1 MPDDVPPSP
10 ERRRDRRR
18 AVVTGLAVVALV
30 VAVPLL
36 AQGYRELRRHQ
47 GVDQVALAFAGGRE
61 AACRVVQPGAAGCP
75 APAAEVER
83 YASAVRAD
91 WYLVAGY
98 VLAGLGVF
106 GLGGLFLYGSGARRV
121 ARWCLGGVLLAGAAD
136 SLENLALL
144 RGLGRLGTAGGDAP
158 LELAASLAVLKF
170 AAGGPLLPVFV
181 VVASVLA
188 ARRLQRR
195 SPVVR
200 REDTRPP
207 EIVRAGELDPGT
219 TQRPDI
225 ILPPAV
231 ADSSTAARA
240 ARAAATVGGHPDAD
254 LPGPA
259 QARWHNAGRVPPG
272 RPPAEVGICASGGGI
287 RSASVTLGALQAL
300 QGDVLP
306 RARYLVSVSGGGYMT
321 GAFQLALTRANPEAE
336 SLATPADVFTPGS
349 AEEDHLRRHGKY
361 LADGG
366 REWASALGVV
376 LRGVAASLAL
386 LTLGVVVVGVGLNAF
401 YRAAPV
407 VDVTRLLPR
416 FEPAAVWW
424 TLGVGAAVAV
434 AAWVVVMVGLL
445 ASNDRLRLALAA
457 GNLFRAA
464 VGVTGAV
471 AVYAVAVP
479 AVVWAMAR
487 LSWATPVENPVP
499 AASFTAVATTLLTW
513 FGALASTMWRRTER
527 LAASGARVG
536 PLRGLFGGGKGG
548 GEVVEQQVA
557 TGLGQRLIVWA
568 VHAVLAFVFLF
579 VAAWTTAAAHR
590 WPPWLGLAL
599 LGALVGA
606 GFLIDQTWLSLHPFY
621 RRRLASAFAVRRA
634 HMPDGGTGALA
645 YEIEEPTTL
654 STYGDRRDGFP
665 QVIFVGAAA
674 LSGQSRTPPG
684 RRSAAFTMSA
694 DYVGGPDLGWV
705 RTSTLEETCKPALRR
720 DVTVQAAMA
729 VSGAAIASAM
739 GRHAAAV
746 QRLLALSNV
755 RLGTWLPNP
764 AFLAVLGRPKVSW
777 RTPRLPNARRLPYQ
791 LREIIG
797 AYPAEGRM
805 LLCTDGGHWENLGLV
820 ELLRHRCRTVYC
832 IDASGDAPPFAT
844 TLAEAITLA
853 YEELGVR
860 ITLRDPTGLV
870 PGSAAPLSP
879 PEVLERLNARLSRSA
894 VAVADVE
901 YPEEF
906 AVTGDEAPSR
916 HGTLI
921 VAKALLTPDMPYE
934 LLTYALKETAFPR
947 QSTGD
952 QFFDHA
958 QFDAYRA
965 LGFHIGTAALAGK
978 A

>member
-1 MPDDVPPSP
+1 MTMPDDPQPSP

-18 AVVTGLAVVALV
+18 AWVTGLAVVALV
-30 VAVPLL
+30 GAVPLL
-36 AQGYRELRRHQ
+36 TQGYRELRRHQ

-75 APAAEVER
+75 VPAAEVER

-195 SPVVR
+195 SRVVR

-207 EIVRAGELDPGT
+207 EIARAGELDPGT

-231 ADSSTAARA
+231 ADSSTATLSATVGQSGHDVQQELYTDEGRARA
-240 ARAAATVGGHPDAD
+240 AREAATVGGHPDAD

-321 GAFQLALTRANPEAE
+321 GAFQLALTRANPEAG

-386 LTLGVVVVGVGLNAF
+386 LTLGVVVIGVGLNGF

-416 FEPAAVWW
+416 FDPAAGNGPAPYPAPTAAVWR
-424 TLGVGAAVAV
+424 TLAVGAAIAA
-434 AAWVVVMVGLL
+434 AAWVVVIVGLL
-445 ASNDRLRLALAA
+445 ASNDRLGLARGAR
-457 GNLFRAA
+457 NLFRAA
-464 VGVTGAV
+464 VGVTAVV

-479 AVVWAMAR
+479 VVVWAMAR
-487 LSWATPVENPVP
+487 LTWAIPVEHPIP

-513 FGALASTMWRRTER
+513 LGALASTLWRRTER
-527 LAASGARVG
+527 LAASGGKVG
-536 PLRGLFGGGKGG
+536 PLRWLLGRRGQ

-557 TGLGQRLIVWA
+557 TGLGQQLIVWA
-568 VHAVLAFVFLF
+568 VHAVLAFVFVF

-621 RRRLASAFAVRRA
+621 RTRLASPSPSAGPTCPTAAPAPWPTRSRSRPPSAPTAAGPTGSRRSSSSARPLCRASPAPRRA
-634 HMPDGGTGALA
+634 AARPRSPCR
-645 YEIEEPTTL
+645 PTTSAGPTL
-654 STYGDRRDGFP
+654 AG
-665 QVIFVGAAA
+665 
-674 LSGQSRTPPG
+674 SG
-684 RRSAAFTMSA
+684 
-694 DYVGGPDLGWV
+694 
-705 RTSTLEETCKPALRR
+705 PAPLRR
-720 DVTVQAAMA
+720 PANRPCAA
-729 VSGAAIASAM
+729 
-739 GRHAAAV
+739 
-746 QRLLALSNV
+746 
-755 RLGTWLPNP
+755 T
-764 AFLAVLGRPKVSW
+764 
-777 RTPRLPNARRLPYQ
+777 
-791 LREIIG
+791 
-797 AYPAEGRM
+797 
-805 LLCTDGGHWENLGLV
+805 
-820 ELLRHRCRTVYC
+820 
-832 IDASGDAPPFAT
+832 
-844 TLAEAITLA
+844 
-853 YEELGVR
+853 
-860 ITLRDPTGLV
+860 
-870 PGSAAPLSP
+870 
-879 PEVLERLNARLSRSA
+879 
-894 VAVADVE
+894 
-901 YPEEF
+901 
-906 AVTGDEAPSR
+906 
-916 HGTLI
+916 
-921 VAKALLTPDMPYE
+921 
-934 LLTYALKETAFPR
+934 
-947 QSTGD
+947 
-952 QFFDHA
+952 
-958 QFDAYRA
+958 
-965 LGFHIGTAALAGK
+965 
-978 A
+978 